1 MHIRYGYR
9 IEIVCDQPTP
19 LVTLLD
25 VHPSR
30 RHDLIEPDELRAT
43 GVADPGQPMEVSQH
57 QDQFGNLCRRL
68 IAPAGGVLIEA
79 GGTIHDSGLPD
90 PISTTV
96 REVPPAELPGEVMVF
111 LLGSRYCETDKLMDT
126 AWSLFGH
133 LQPGWGRV
141 QAIVDF
147 VHNHL
152 TFGYAYA
159 RNTRTAA
166 EAFDER
172 IGVCRDFAHLAVA
185 LCRCLNIPARYCNGY
200 LGDIGVP
207 RDPAPMDFNAWFEV
221 WLDGRWHTFDARH
234 NMPRI
239 GRVVIARG
247 RDATDVPMIHSFG
260 AHWLRH
266 FEVVTEEVIGSVR
279 GLRGQIPHD
288 PRLVG
293 AARDSHI
300 AA

>member
-1 MHIRYGYR
+1 MRIRYGYN
-9 IEIVCDQPTP
+9 IEIFCQQELP

-30 RHDLIEPDELRAT
+30 RHDILTPDDLEVTSLR
-43 GVADPGQPMEVSQH
+43 DPSIRIASKEYI
-57 QDQFGNLCRRL
+57 DQFGNICRR
-68 IAPAGGVLIEA
+68 ITAPAGGIALRSQGIVHDTGEPDPVDLTA
-79 GGTIHDSGLPD
+79 GEVVPSRLPD
-90 PISTTV
+90 DALV
-96 REVPPAELPGEVMVF
+96 YLM
-111 LLGSRYCETDKLMDT
+111 GSRYCETDKLSAQ

-133 LQPGWGRV
+133 IPAGWARV

-152 TFGYAYA
+152 TFGYHFA
-159 RNTRTAA
+159 RSTRTAA
-166 EAFDER
+166 EAFEER

-185 LCRCLNIPARYCNGY
+185 LCRCMNVPARYCNGY

-221 WLDGRWHTFDARH
+221 YLGGRWFTFDARH

-247 RDATDVPMIHSFG
+247 RDATDVAMVSSFG
-260 AHWLRH
+260 PHTLQR
-266 FEVVTEEVIGSVR
+266 FEVVTEEVEERNALPIGR
-279 GLRGQIPHD
+279 PA
-288 PRLVG
+288 RLDQG
-293 AARDSHI
+293 AS
-300 AA
+300 AAAQF